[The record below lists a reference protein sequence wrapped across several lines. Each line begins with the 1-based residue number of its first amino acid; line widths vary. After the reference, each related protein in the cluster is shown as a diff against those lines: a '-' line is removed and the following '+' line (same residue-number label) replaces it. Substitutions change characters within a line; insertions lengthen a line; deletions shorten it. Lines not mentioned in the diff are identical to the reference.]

1 MSTKHLGN
9 PRSAALLVLL
19 AAFGIAQEAGPI
31 LPFEGDPQ
39 PAHWDGV
46 GAPGANLEG
55 EPQAPEPGHLE
66 RDGSASDRF
75 EAEGQKV
82 EYSFEARAGELSLFE
97 LTTLSYERG
106 AQATSVMRVL
116 DESGQELARS
126 RQSGGE
132 AFNDFFE
139 FVAPEDGDYRLRL
152 RTQRSFFRYALVR
165 HSGFQPHVA
174 QARYE
179 IGARE
184 RLFDYLAGS
193 GDAVRYRVELAAG
206 QELSLRALNLGEP
219 ARIVARA
226 ARRSAL
232 EAGASGGM
240 MGMGSMG
247 AMGGGRSARRTA
259 EPDAGRMQPDAGRM
273 KKGGRSAGRGRA
285 GRGGMSDR
293 EGAAAGPRSQVPRLQ
308 VSLWKDDKRV
318 ASAPSDA
325 AHFLRVPIDE
335 AGVYEVRVEA
345 SGGAEGQDEGG
356 IFELELARDVP
367 AVEVGGSV
375 ADGEGASLG
384 GMVLRFLREPEL
396 DATALVRT
404 AEDGAWQAQLP
415 PGEYFVMVMPRGPG
429 DVHRLRTVIDG
440 SRELHLIYDPPPR

>member
-1 MSTKHLGN
+1 MRN
-9 PRSAALLVLL
+9 PRTVALAVLL
-19 AAFGIAQEAGPI
+19 AAIGFGQEAGPI

-39 PAHWDGV
+39 PAYRDGV
-46 GAPGANLEG
+46 AAPGANLEG
-55 EPQAPEPGHLE
+55 EPEAPEAGQLE
-66 RDGSASDRF
+66 RDGSVSDRF

-82 EYSFEARAGELSLFE
+82 EYRFGARAGELSLFD

-116 DESGQELARS
+116 DEKGQELARS

-132 AFNDFFE
+132 AFNDFLA

-152 RTQRSFFRYALVR
+152 RAQRGFFRYALVR
-165 HSGFQPHVA
+165 HSGFRPHVA

-184 RLFDYLAGS
+184 RLFDYLTGS
-193 GDAVRYRVELAAG
+193 GDTLRYRLELASG
-206 QELSLRALNLGEP
+206 QELSVRALNLGEP

-232 EAGASGGM
+232 EAGSSGGM
-240 MGMGSMG
+240 MGMGGMG
-247 AMGGGRSARRTA
+247 AMGGGRGARRTA
-259 EPDAGRMQPDAGRM
+259 EPDEGRM
-273 KKGGRSAGRGRA
+273 KKGGRSGGRGRA
-285 GRGGMSDR
+285 GRGGMR
-293 EGAAAGPRSQVPRLQ
+293 AGEGASAGPRSQVPRLQ
-308 VSLWKDDKRV
+308 VSLWKEGRRM
-318 ASAPSDA
+318 ARAPSDA
-325 AHFLRVPIDE
+325 AHFLRVPIEE
-335 AGVYEVRVEA
+335 AGVYEVHVEA
-345 SGGAEGQDEGG
+345 AGGAEGLDEGG

-367 AVEVGGSV
+367 VVAIAGSV
-375 ADGEGASLG
+375 ADGEGAGMG

-404 AEDGAWQAQLP
+404 AEDGAWQAELP

-440 SRELHLIYDPPPR
+440 SRELHLIYDPPRR